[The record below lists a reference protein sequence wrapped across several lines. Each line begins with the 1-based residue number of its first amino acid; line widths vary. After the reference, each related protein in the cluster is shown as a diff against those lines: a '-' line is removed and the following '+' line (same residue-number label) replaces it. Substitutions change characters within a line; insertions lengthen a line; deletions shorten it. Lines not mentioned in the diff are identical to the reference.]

1 MSVGRVV
8 AHRLWIAATALVV
21 VAILRS
27 TLAASTG
34 TQAATTRAKRH
45 TPAKRSFV
53 ELKQSFDQFCAEWIQ
68 KLRDREQHN
77 LAHVEWTPSAD
88 GIVGT
93 YVGYSEEH
101 TCTLTDNQPPVG
113 KIRYQQM
120 VYEKKGDT
128 RLSAERS
135 PPRAVEQ
142 YDTTEF
148 FSLIKGKW
156 DY

>member
-1 MSVGRVV
+1 MTRVV
-8 AHRLWIAATALVV
+8 VQRVWVSTTALVV
-21 VAILRS
+21 VAILGS
-27 TLAASTG
+27 TVAAST
-34 TQAATTRAKRH
+34 AARPAATRAKRH
-45 TPAKRSFV
+45 APAKLSPV

-77 LAHVEWTPSAD
+77 LAHIEWTPSAD

-113 KIRYQQM
+113 KIRYQQV
-120 VYEKKGDT
+120 VYEKKGST
-128 RLSAERS
+128 RPSAEDS
-135 PPRAVEQ
+135 PPQPVEQ

-148 FSLIKGKW
+148 FSFIKGKW